1 MDSLADIRA
10 KYPQYADI
18 PDDKLVDS
26 LHSKF
31 YSDMPK
37 AEFENKLIAKKPQ
50 TIEDL
55 AAGRTESLL
64 NPVANERNIPAVLAQ
79 SVGKGIANIGDVIVG
94 APENYKRLYQYGA
107 GKLQGQDVEVPRG
120 ATPITNLLVKHGIFT
135 PEREPNTPILNVA
148 DFAVQAATPGTA
160 FGKIG
165 SIPSFAKR
173 AGENL
178 LQGAI
183 GGSALE
189 TAKSAGI
196 TNPLAEQVI
205 AAGSMAA
212 PGAVY
217 SMRNTPSTV
226 VNQAMRNLTPE
237 QLSQAQSLIDRS
249 YKLGNP
255 ITGPEAIAQVAGGSK
270 LPSIQR
276 YVENVP
282 RGEASNIM
290 GEFMASRPKSNEN
303 VMANALRQISPN
315 EPNPAIPS
323 RLQAAGENLISGAEK
338 SLSQNVRPLYEKAGN
353 VRVTSAPDYLMNTQ
367 NVNILANPKIADAV
381 NAVRRTSEYAV
392 KGAPVNSLETLIA
405 AKKYLDDQ
413 YSGQMNPTTGLQKG
427 AAGVTASA
435 ISELSNYLKE
445 ASPEYAQGAKKYEIA
460 QKTQIQPLKQGL
472 VGAISETTGIPEK
485 MIGQQADIL
494 MPKNPKAT
502 FPEDIKRTIE
512 LLRRKDP
519 TVAAD
524 WTRQELQGAFNQ
536 ASREKIA
543 GGNQFGGANFAAN
556 ITGNKAQKDNLQAL
570 VEASAGEGTWKGFEN
585 MLETMQAQGQRVPA
599 GSATTFNNL
608 LTQEMES
615 GGKGAFMKYVTS
627 LPTMA
632 REGIQAWE
640 LGKNTEMLAKMLTD
654 PKSVEKLNE
663 LAKTKPDSR
672 KARNIVNSVVG
683 GYVGQK
689 PELAPE
695 ENK

>member
-1 MDSLADIRA
+1 MDVKL
-10 KYPQYADI
+10 
-18 PDDKLVDS
+18 PDGTLVTNV
-26 LHSKF
+26 
-31 YSDMPK
+31 PEGTTK
-37 AEFENKLIAKKPQ
+37 AEFDAKYLANKTPQ
-50 TIEDL
+50 TAEDL
-55 AAGRTESLL
+55 AAGRVESLL
-64 NPVANERNIPAVLAQ
+64 NPAANERNVPAVLAQ
-79 SVGKGIANIGDVIVG
+79 SVGKGFANVGDFAIG
-94 APENYKRLYQYGA
+94 APKNLAKIAGYTVGKLA
-107 GKLQGQDVEVPRG
+107 GKDVEYPRYE
-120 ATPITNLLVKHGIFT
+120 TPLTNLLVKHGIFS

-148 DFAVQAATPGTA
+148 DFAVQSATPGTA

-165 SIPSFAKR
+165 SIPSFAKK

-183 GGSALE
+183 GGSAVELG
-189 TAKSAGI
+189 KGSGI
-196 TNPLAEQVI
+196 TNPLAEQLI
-205 AAGSMAA
+205 AAGAMGV

-237 QLSQAQSLIDRS
+237 QLGQAQALVDRS

-255 ITGPEAIAQVAGGSK
+255 ITGSEAISQIAGGTK

-282 RGEASNIM
+282 RGEAANIM
-290 GEFMASRPKSNEN
+290 GEFMASRPQTNEN

-315 EPNPAIPS
+315 VPNAAVPN

-338 SLSQNVRPLYEKAGN
+338 SLSQNVKPLYQKAGG
-353 VRVTSAPDYLMNTQ
+353 VSVYPAPD
-367 NVNILANPKIADAV
+367 ILANPKIADAV
-381 NAVRRTSEYAV
+381 KAVRNTSEYGV
-392 KGAPVNSLETLIA
+392 KGAPTNSFETLIA

-413 YSGQMNPTTGLQKG
+413 YAGQMTATTGLKKG
-427 AAGVTASA
+427 AAGVTGQAV
-435 ISELSNYLKE
+435 SELSDYLK
-445 ASPEYAQGAKKYEIA
+445 ANSPEYAKGAHNYQVA
-460 QKTQIQPLKQGL
+460 QEKQIQPLKQGL
-472 VGAISETTGIPEK
+472 VGAISETTGIPEQ
-485 MIGQQADIL
+485 MIGQQGEIL

-502 FPEDIKRTIE
+502 FPEDIKRTVE

-524 WTRQELQGAFNQ
+524 WTRPELDGLFKQ
-536 ASREKIA
+536 AAREKVT

-556 ITGNKAQKDNLQAL
+556 IVGNKGQKDNLQAL
-570 VEASAGEGTWKGFEN
+570 VEASSGKGTWQGFEN

-615 GGKGAFMKYVTS
+615 GGKGAFLKFPLNIPSTIRNGV
-627 LPTMA
+627 
-632 REGIQAWE
+632 QAWE
-640 LGKNTEMLAKMLTD
+640 LGKNTEMLAKMLID

-683 GYVGQK
+683 AYVGQK

>member
-1 MDSLADIRA
+1 MDVRLPNGTIIANV
-10 KYPQYADI
+10 PEGTT
-18 PDDKLVDS
+18 
-26 LHSKF
+26 
-31 YSDMPK
+31 K
-37 AEFENKLIAKKPQ
+37 AELDAKLSANAQSLPQ
-50 TIEDL
+50 TAEDL
-55 AAGRTESLL
+55 RAGQTRSLL
-64 NPVANERNIPAVLAQ
+64 NPESNERNIPAVLAQ
-79 SVGKGIANIGDVIVG
+79 SVGKGFANIGDIVAG
-94 APENYKRLYQYGA
+94 APENYKRLYEYA
-107 GKLQGQDVEVPRG
+107 KGKIQGQEVEAPRG
-120 ATPITNLLVKHGIFT
+120 ATPLTNLLVKHGIFS
-135 PEREPNTPILNVA
+135 PQREPNTPILKAA
-148 DFAVQAATPGTA
+148 DFAAQVAAPGSI
-160 FGKIG
+160 GKIG
-165 SIPSFAKR
+165 SIPSYLTRQA
-173 AGENL
+173 ENIG
-178 LQGAI
+178 QGLI
-183 GGSALE
+183 GGAALE
-189 TAKSAGI
+189 TTKGAGI
-196 TNPLAEQVI
+196 TNPLAEQAV
-205 AAGSMAA
+205 AFGAMAA

-226 VNQAMRNLTPE
+226 VNQAMRNLSPE
-237 QLSQAQSLIDRS
+237 QLAQAQALVDRS
-249 YKLGNP
+249 YKFGNP
-255 ITGPEAIAQVAGGSK
+255 ITGPEAISQVAGGTK

-282 RGEASNIM
+282 RGEAANIM
-290 GEFMASRPKSNEN
+290 GEFMASRPQANEA
-303 VMANALRQISPN
+303 VMANALRQISPTA
-315 EPNPAIPS
+315 PNPAIPG

-338 SLSQNVRPLYEKAGN
+338 SLSQNVRPLYEKAGG
-353 VRVTSAPDYLMNTQ
+353 VSVYPAPDYLMNVQPT
-367 NVNILANPKIADAV
+367 NILANPKIADAV
-381 NAVRRTSEYAV
+381 KAVRSTSEYGV
-392 KGAPVNSLETLIA
+392 KGAPTNSLETLIA

-413 YSGQMNPTTGLQKG
+413 YTSQMTATTGLKKG
-427 AAGVTASA
+427 AAGVTTSA
-435 ISELSNYLKE
+435 VKELSAYLKDV
-445 ASPEYAQGAKKYEIA
+445 SPEYAKGAKIYETA

-472 VGAISETTGIPEK
+472 TGAIAETTGIPEQ
-485 MIGQQADIL
+485 MIGQQSKIL
-494 MPKNPKAT
+494 MPKNPMAT
-502 FPEDIKRTIE
+502 FPEDIKRTVE

-524 WTRQELQGAFNQ
+524 WTRQELQGTFNQ
-536 ASREKIA
+536 AARDKVT

-570 VEASAGEGTWKGFEN
+570 VEASSGKDSWKGFEN

-599 GSATTFNNL
+599 GSSTTFNNL

>member
-18 PDDKLVDS
+18 PDEKLVDS
-26 LHSKF
+26 LHTKF

-37 AEFENKLIAKKPQ
+37 AEFEAKLISKKPQ
-50 TIEDL
+50 TAEDL
-55 AAGRTESLL
+55 AGGRTESLL
-64 NPVANERNIPAVLAQ
+64 NPAANERNVPAVLAQ
-79 SVGKGIANIGDVIVG
+79 SLGKGVANIADIAVG
-94 APENYKRLYQYGA
+94 MPENWKRIGQYA
-107 GKLQGQDVEVPRG
+107 VGKLQGQDVEAPRA

-135 PEREPNTPILNVA
+135 PEREPNTPILNAA
-148 DFAVQAATPGTA
+148 DFAVQAAVPGTA
-160 FGKIG
+160 MGKIG
-165 SIPSFAKR
+165 TLPSFAKK

-189 TAKSAGI
+189 FAKGSGI
-196 TNPLAEQVI
+196 TNPLAEQLI
-205 AAGSMAA
+205 AGASMAA

-226 VNQAMRNLTPE
+226 VNQAMRNIPSA
-237 QLSQAQSLIDRS
+237 QLAEAQALVDRS
-249 YKLGNP
+249 IKLGNP
-255 ITGPEAIAQVAGGSK
+255 ITGAEALAQVAGGTK

-282 RGEASNIM
+282 RGEAANIM
-290 GEFMASRPKSNEN
+290 GEFMAGRPQANQA
-303 VMANALRQISPN
+303 VIANALREISPN
-315 EPNPAIPS
+315 APNAAIPG
-323 RLQAAGENLISGAEK
+323 RLQAAGENVISGAEK
-338 SLSQNVRPLYEKAGN
+338 SLSQNVKPLYEQAGS
-353 VRVTSAPDYLMNTQ
+353 VSVYPAPD
-367 NVNILANPKIADAV
+367 ILANPKIADAV
-381 NAVRRTSEYAV
+381 KAVRSTSEYGV

-413 YSGQMNPTTGLQKG
+413 YAGQMTATTGLKKG

-435 ISELSNYLKE
+435 VGQLSNYLKE
-445 ASPEYAQGAKKYEIA
+445 TSPEYAKGAKIYQTA
-460 QKTQIQPLKQGL
+460 QEQQIQPLKQGL

-502 FPEDIKRTIE
+502 FPEDIKRTVE

-524 WTRQELQGAFNQ
+524 WTRQELKGVFDQ
-536 ASREKIA
+536 AARDKIT
-543 GGNQFGGANFAAN
+543 GGNQFGGAKFAAD
-556 ITGNKAQKDNLQAL
+556 ITGNAAQKENLKAL
-570 VEASAGEGTWKGFEN
+570 IEASSGKDAYKGFEN

-615 GGKGAFMKYVTS
+615 GGKGAFMKYLTS

-672 KARNIVNSVVG
+672 KARSIVNSVVG

-689 PELAPE
+689 PELVPE
-695 ENK
+695 EKTNE